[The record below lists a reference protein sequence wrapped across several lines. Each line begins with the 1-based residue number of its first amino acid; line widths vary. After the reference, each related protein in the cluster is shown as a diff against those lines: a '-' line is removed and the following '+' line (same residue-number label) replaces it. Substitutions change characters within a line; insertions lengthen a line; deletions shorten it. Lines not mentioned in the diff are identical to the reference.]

1 MAEISKKNGFVQSL
15 FNGIIDKDL
24 FKAFPSYTD
33 DEKEEMHAILD
44 TVNKFAQEKIDPEK
58 IDRDHFIPDSVKE
71 GMKEL
76 GLWGLIIP
84 EEYDGFEQPEMT
96 YNKTMEILTGR
107 CGSTAVMYGGHLSIG
122 LKAILLFG
130 TDEQK
135 KKFLPTLAAGEEL
148 AGFALTEPGAGS
160 DAAGVKTTAELS
172 GDGNYYILNGR
183 KQWITNGGFADVFTV
198 FAKIKAPDGTVDA
211 SRTTAFI
218 VRRDMEGFSSG
229 KEEDKLG
236 ICGSSTTP
244 LYFDNVKVPVENM
257 LGEIGGGFRI
267 AMEVLNTGRLGLG
280 AGCIGAAKTLIPH
293 ALQFASQREQFKKKI
308 GEFEMI
314 KEKFARILVTTFTG
328 ESIAYFT
335 TCMKGYGV
343 VPVAVEAA
351 ICKAFGSEALWQTV
365 NDCLQIAGGNG
376 FMKEYPYE
384 RFLRDSRINLI
395 FEGTNE
401 ILRMFI
407 AMSGLRQPSVQL
419 KKHQKSL
426 PEDPA
431 EKEKQL
437 ESLFKE
443 ISVPEENFIIDGFSE
458 KLSLQT
464 NMASKLSKKFYEIM
478 TKAVLR
484 HGRNL
489 RDMQYVQKR
498 LADISID
505 LYGIYANIA
514 RVENLI
520 SRDHHSANKAVLISN
535 TFARQAEKRIDQNL
549 DEIENNHDDDLTK
562 IAEILYEA
570 EKYPF
575 DILDY

>member
-1 MAEISKKNGFVQSL
+1 MTEISKKNGFVQSL
-15 FNGIIDKDL
+15 FNGVIDKDL

-58 IDRDHFIPDSVKE
+58 IDRDHHIPDSVKE

-135 KKFLPTLAAGEEL
+135 KKFLPALAAGEEL
-148 AGFALTEPGAGS
+148 AGFALTEPNAGS

-172 GDGNYYILNGR
+172 EDGTYYTLNGR
-183 KQWITNGGFADVFTV
+183 KQWITNGGFAEVFTV

-229 KEEDKLG
+229 KEEDKMG

-244 LYFDNVKVPVENM
+244 LYLDNVKVPAENM

-280 AGCIGAAKTLIPH
+280 AGCIGAAKALIPH

-308 GEFEMI
+308 GEFEMV
-314 KEKFARILVTTFTG
+314 KEKFARILITTFTG

-335 TCMKGYGV
+335 TCMKGYGD

-351 ICKAFGSEALWQTV
+351 LSKAYSSEALWETV
-365 NDCLQIAGGNG
+365 NDCLQVAGGNG

-384 RFLRDSRINLI
+384 RFLRDARINLI

-419 KKHQKSL
+419 KKHQKNLS
-426 PEDPA
+426 EDPA
-431 EKEKQL
+431 EKGKQIDN
-437 ESLFKE
+437 LFKE
-443 ISVPEENFIIDGFSE
+443 ISVPEENFNIDGFSDI
-458 KLSLQT
+458 LCTQT
-464 NMASKLSKKFYEIM
+464 SIASKMSKRFYEVL

-484 HGRNL
+484 HGRSL
-489 RDMQYVQKR
+489 RDMQYIQKR
-498 LADISID
+498 LAEISID
-505 LYGIYANIA
+505 LYGIFANIA

-520 SRDHHSANKAVLISN
+520 SRDHHSADKAILISD

-549 DEIENNHDDDLTK
+549 DEIENNHDDDLNK

>member
-1 MAEISKKNGFVQSL
+1 MTEISKKNGFVQSL

-24 FKAFPSYTD
+24 FKPFPSYNE

-44 TVNKFAQEKIDPEK
+44 TVNKFAQDQIDPEK
-58 IDRDHFIPDSVKE
+58 IDRDHHIPDSVKD
-71 GMKEL
+71 GMREL

-107 CGSTAVMYGGHLSIG
+107 CGATAVMYGGHLSIG

-148 AGFALTEPGAGS
+148 AGFALTEPNAGS

-172 GDGNYYILNGR
+172 EDGKYYILNGR

-198 FAKIKAPDGTVDA
+198 FAKIKEPDGTVDA
-211 SRTTAFI
+211 SRITAFI
-218 VRRDMEGFSSG
+218 VKRDMEGFSSG
-229 KEEDKLG
+229 KEEDKMG

-244 LYFDNVKVPVENM
+244 LFLDNVKVPAENM
-257 LGEIGGGFRI
+257 LGDIGGGFRI

-280 AGCIGAAKTLIPH
+280 AGCIGAAKALIPH
-293 ALQFASQREQFKKKI
+293 ALQFAAQREQFKKKI
-308 GEFEMI
+308 GEFEMV
-314 KEKFARILVTTFTG
+314 KEKFANIMITTFTG

-335 TCMKGYGV
+335 TCMKGYGE
-343 VPVAVEAA
+343 VPVGVEAA
-351 ICKAFGSEALWQTV
+351 VSKAFGSEALWQVV
-365 NDCLQIAGGNG
+365 NDCLQVAGGNG

-384 RFLRDSRINLI
+384 RFLRDARINLI

-419 KKHQKSL
+419 KKHQKGL
-426 PEDPA
+426 PADPS
-431 EKEKQL
+431 EKNIQINE
-437 ESLFKE
+437 LFKE
-443 ISVPEENFIIDGFSE
+443 ISVPDESFKIDGFSDIL
-458 KLSLQT
+458 KFQT
-464 NMASKLSKKFYEIM
+464 DTASSLSKKFYEVI

-484 HGRNL
+484 HGRDL

-498 LADISID
+498 IAEISID
-505 LYGIYANIA
+505 LYGIFANIA

-520 SRDHHSANKAVLISN
+520 SRDHHTSESAVLISD
-535 TFARQAEKRIDQNL
+535 TFARQAEKRITMNL
-549 DEIENNHDDDLTK
+549 GEIENNNDEDLSK